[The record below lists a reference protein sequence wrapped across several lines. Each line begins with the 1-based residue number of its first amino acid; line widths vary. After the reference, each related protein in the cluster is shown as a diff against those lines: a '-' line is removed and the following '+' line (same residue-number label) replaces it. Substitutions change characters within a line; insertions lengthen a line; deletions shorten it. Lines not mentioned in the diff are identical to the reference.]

1 MTTKLSSTAT
11 ATQVVV
17 PPVNVRQVVGC
28 ASGGFRFSIPATHLS
43 GVYQVARE
51 QMGANLEMI
60 DTPEGK
66 MPVIS
71 AATLLSNELG
81 FDLSA
86 SDQERDLIA
95 IRHEGKTMALRVSDV
110 ARPVTLEQGEWNN
123 LPKIAVP
130 NDTRGIITAI
140 ATVNP
145 AATDPNEAFSLVVDP
160 LVALGFVK
168 NQPQDNPVQESTTT
182 TNTGGIVPQRR
193 GSGQLLAFVPED
205 VPRRELNFVF
215 SLPLAAVA
223 EVVNAHEAFQS
234 PLNSDLF
241 EGYVMWR
248 KMPVPVVNLATCF
261 GLKEDG
267 QARRKRDRGR
277 RLVIA
282 RAKGQNYVAFYTQT
296 QMHSMKTPTSS
307 TVEFKQLAGTPLM
320 GSFKTSFGAM
330 VIPDLDRILKGDF

>member
-1 MTTKLSSTAT
+1 MTTQLTSTAA

-17 PPVNVRQVVGC
+17 PPVNARQVVGC
-28 ASGGFRFSIPATHLS
+28 VSGGFRFSIPATHLA
-43 GVYQVARE
+43 GVYQVSRE
-51 QMGANLEMI
+51 QMGADLEMI

-66 MPVIS
+66 MPVVS
-71 AATLLSNELG
+71 AATLLGSELG
-81 FDLSA
+81 FDLSTT
-86 SDQERDLIA
+86 DEERDLIA
-95 IRHEGKTMALRVSDV
+95 IRYEGNTIALRVSNV
-110 ARPVTLEQGEWNN
+110 ARPVSLEPNGWNTLPN
-123 LPKIAVP
+123 IAVP
-130 NDTRGIITAI
+130 NDPRGIIAAI

-145 AATDPNEAFSLVVDP
+145 TATDPNEAFSLVIDP
-160 LVALGFVK
+160 LVALGFVGD
-168 NQPQDNPVQESTTT
+168 QPKSKPVTTAAAT
-182 TNTGGIVPQRR
+182 TSGEVVPQRR

-205 VPRRELNFVF
+205 VPRRDLNFVF

-223 EVVNAHEAFQS
+223 EVVNAHESFQS
-234 PLNSDLF
+234 PLTTDLF

-261 GLKEDG
+261 GLKEEG
-267 QARRKRDRGR
+267 QARRRRDRGR

-307 TVEFKQLAGTPLM
+307 TVEFEQLAGTPLM

-330 VIPDLDRILKGDF
+330 VIPDLDRILRADF